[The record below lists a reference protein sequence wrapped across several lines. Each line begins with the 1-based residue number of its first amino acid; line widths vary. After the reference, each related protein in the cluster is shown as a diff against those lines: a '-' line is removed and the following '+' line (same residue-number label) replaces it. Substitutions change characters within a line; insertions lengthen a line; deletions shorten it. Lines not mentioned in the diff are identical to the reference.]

1 VNISATIA
9 IFPSRTSPYVV
20 LDVEK
25 IRAAMERHCVNA
37 TELAVEAG
45 VSILVVNRIL
55 RAKPVQRHKATLV
68 INTLLA
74 AAEVEGIGFFLS
86 DTTALAS

>member
-20 LDVEK
+20 LDVER
-25 IRAAMERHCVNA
+25 IRAAMERHCLSA

-55 RAKPVQRHKATLV
+55 HAKPVQRHKATMV

-74 AAEVEGIGFFLS
+74 ATEVEGIGFFLS
-86 DTTALAS
+86 DTKALAS